1 MGRKL
6 RKLILIGTLISAPT
20 TLTHPA
26 HADDATMQEA
36 ETRFKEGLDLAD
48 AGQHEPARLKFRQ
61 AYSLYKSASILFNL
75 ARAEQLTGRNAE
87 AVVHYKLFL
96 KSPPSPKTTEEQ
108 RNEAKKFI
116 AELQPKVG
124 QLVIDVPPGTK
135 IKVDGTEVELGPPEN
150 VDVPPGKHT
159 IEAVFT
165 DGTIKGEEIECPAGR
180 VVKVTITLNGGTTTP
195 PPPPEEKGGWPTGK
209 VITVAG
215 LGVVGVT
222 GVVLGVV
229 FRGNGQSKV
238 DESKTLLG
246 GASCV
251 DVPTIPQCVQAEK
264 LGADRDSA
272 QTLSTVMFVGG
283 GVALGGALAAALLWP
298 NKKTQVTPTVG
309 KGFVSVGLSGSF

>member
-215 LGVVGVT
+215 LGVIAVT
-222 GVVLGVV
+222 GGVLALV
-229 FRGNGQSKV
+229 FSGKAQGAV
-238 DESKTLLG
+238 DDSQGLLG
-246 GASCV
+246 GRSCV
-251 DVPTIPQCVQAEK
+251 GFESAPICGQSRSLRD
-264 LGADRDSA
+264 DRDSA
-272 QTLSTVMFVGG
+272 QTLTNVMFIG
-283 GVALGGALAAALLWP
+283 GVTAGVGAVATWLLWP
-298 NKKTQVTPTVG
+298 NKKTQVTPAVG
-309 KGFVSVGLSGSF
+309 RDSVSVGISGAF